1 MASNIITRN
10 KETFIKTKKEYKSSF
25 ALTRASEAL
34 LQNALSRLGAI
45 MVDPK
50 ATVKEQIAAIQLIF
64 EIDKEVKDAR
74 NKDQIERLK
83 LELEHLEELA
93 MQQDATLGFEEPD
106 EEEEDSDV
114 AVVDFSKIVA
124 IE

>member
-1 MASNIITRN
+1 
-10 KETFIKTKKEYKSSF
+10 
-25 ALTRASEAL
+25 
-34 LQNALSRLGAI
+34 

-93 MQQDATLGFEEPD
+93 MQQDAALGFEEPD
-106 EEEEDSDV
+106 EDDEDVTDV
-114 AVVDFSKIVA
+114 AVVDFSKIVE